1 MPGLPASGITLRRK
15 YGRSGS
21 SSGRTAI
28 RDHGG
33 TLRLSDHE
41 GREWHHDRPHRPAQA
56 ALAGTAVA
64 RAAVARAPVAGAAV
78 AGDAGPRTAGA
89 ATPGGAAAA
98 RRDHPW
104 PVRPGPQRGPHL
116 PAGG

>member
-1 MPGLPASGITLRRK
+1 MPGPPASGITLRGK

-41 GREWHHDRPHRPAQA
+41 GREWHHDRPHRPALA

-64 RAAVARAPVAGAAV
+64 RAAVARAAVAGAAV
-78 AGDAGPRTAGA
+78 AGSAGPGTTGAETA
-89 ATPGGAAAA
+89 GGAAAA

-104 PVRPGPQRGPHL
+104 P
-116 PAGG
+116 